1 MKLSELY
8 AKIQAAGDVHAYS
21 AYLATP
27 DVDGVDVD
35 LATVGRVELQPDEGE
50 ARLYPA
56 STSTEVDSVEPEPFL
71 GMVLAELPLDLSNG
85 NDLRLMVE
93 MPLIRDLSGNDRTSF
108 VEISDLYIGRESE
121 EAWLLVRP
129 ISDFGAG
136 LLPT

>member
-8 AKIQAAGDVHAYS
+8 AKIQTAGDVHAYS

-35 LATVGRVELQPDEGE
+35 LARVGRVELHPDVGE

-56 STSTEVDSVEPEPFL
+56 STSTDVDSVEPEPFL
-71 GMVLAELPLDLSNG
+71 GMVLAELPLDFSDG

-93 MPLIRDLSGNDRTSF
+93 MPLIRDESGNDRTSF
-108 VEISDLYIGRESE
+108 VEISDVYIGRESE

-129 ISDFGAG
+129 VQDFGAG

>member
-35 LATVGRVELQPDEGE
+35 LATVGRVELHPDVSE

-56 STSTEVDSVEPEPFL
+56 STSTDVDSVEPEPYL
-71 GMVLAELPLDLSNG
+71 GMVLAQLPGELSSGEDF
-85 NDLRLMVE
+85 RLMVE
-93 MPLIRDLSGNDRTSF
+93 MPLIRDESVKDQTSL
-108 VEISDLYIGRESE
+108 VEICDLYIGRESE

-129 ISDFGAG
+129 LSDFGTD